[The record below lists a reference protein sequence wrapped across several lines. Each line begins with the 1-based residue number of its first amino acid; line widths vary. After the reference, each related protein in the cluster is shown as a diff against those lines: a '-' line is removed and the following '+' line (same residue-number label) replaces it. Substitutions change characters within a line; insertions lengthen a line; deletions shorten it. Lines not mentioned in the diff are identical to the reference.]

1 MRFENVCDM
10 IHVEMMKMN
19 PLSKITE
26 KPFYK
31 WIIAAVSFLM
41 TFTVLGF
48 CSSTKSVY
56 ITAITD
62 ALDIK
67 RSVYSL
73 SDTFRYITTTV
84 LNLFFGVIVAKVG
97 PRKLIGAGFLSTTV
111 AMALYAWG
119 DNVVYFYIGSIF
131 LGIGVAWTTTTMV
144 GTVVSRWFTTNRGT
158 VMGAILAANGLG
170 ATLALQ
176 IVTPIINESVFGYRN
191 AYKLTA
197 VILLIVGTL
206 VVLLLRNDPKEQ
218 EQGQAKKKAKRGRSW
233 AGVTYSDGVKKAYFY
248 GAVACI
254 FITGMMLQ
262 GISGVTAP
270 HLKDIGFDP
279 SYIALVLSAHS
290 ISLTVF
296 KFGVG
301 WIYDRKGLRFTS
313 NVCFIAS
320 VVVMLA
326 MAVIANNVTGRA
338 LAMICTVGMSLALP
352 LETVMLP
359 IYAADLFGEHSY
371 NKFLGIVS
379 AANTAGFALGA
390 PTANLVFDLTGS
402 YIGAFYGGA
411 ALMVIAT
418 VVMQFVVT
426 AAHKEQKKVEVAQ

>member
-1 MRFENVCDM
+1 
-10 IHVEMMKMN
+10 MN

-31 WIIAAVSFLM
+31 WIIAAVCFLM

-48 CSSTKSVY
+48 CSSSKSVY

-191 AYKLTA
+191 AYKLIA
-197 VILLIVGTL
+197 VILLVVGSL
-206 VVLLLRNDPKEQ
+206 VVLLLRNDPKEL

-233 AGVTYSDGVKKAYFY
+233 PGVSYSEGVKKHTFM
-248 GAVACI
+248 G
-254 FITGMMLQ
+254 Q
-262 GISGVTAP
+262 RR
-270 HLKDIGFDP
+270 
-279 SYIALVLSAHS
+279 
-290 ISLTVF
+290 VF
-296 KFGVG
+296 
-301 WIYDRKGLRFTS
+301 L
-313 NVCFIAS
+313 
-320 VVVMLA
+320 
-326 MAVIANNVTGRA
+326 
-338 LAMICTVGMSLALP
+338 LP
-352 LETVMLP
+352 
-359 IYAADLFGEHSY
+359 A
-371 NKFLGIVS
+371 
-379 AANTAGFALGA
+379 
-390 PTANLVFDLTGS
+390 
-402 YIGAFYGGA
+402 
-411 ALMVIAT
+411 
-418 VVMQFVVT
+418 
-426 AAHKEQKKVEVAQ
+426 